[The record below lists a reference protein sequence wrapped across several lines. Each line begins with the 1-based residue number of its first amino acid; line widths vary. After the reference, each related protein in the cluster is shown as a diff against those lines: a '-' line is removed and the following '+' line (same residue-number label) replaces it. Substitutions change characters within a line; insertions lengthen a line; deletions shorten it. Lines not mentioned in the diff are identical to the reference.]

1 MLIEET
7 NKEEDARLIF
17 MFINPEVLTYHAG
30 VKKLTAKLGHKMAER
45 FSLLISYDSYLMD
58 IDDIVT
64 EHPEVDRDKY
74 EDIYDID
81 DE

>member
-1 MLIEET
+1 
-7 NKEEDARLIF
+7 

-45 FSLLISYDSYLMD
+45 LSLLISYDSYVMD

-64 EHPEVDRDKY
+64 EHPEVDRSKY

-81 DE
+81 DEWYAEQ